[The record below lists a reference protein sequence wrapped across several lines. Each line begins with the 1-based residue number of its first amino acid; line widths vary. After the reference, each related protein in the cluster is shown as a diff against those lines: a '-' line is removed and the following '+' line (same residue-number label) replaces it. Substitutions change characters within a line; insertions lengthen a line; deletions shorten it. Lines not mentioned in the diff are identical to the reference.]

1 VNLTL
6 TRLTALTRTLWSGLG
21 AGASGGYVAAPSAT
35 VDVELLDANG
45 LILLDADSKTLL
57 SADQVFGLS
66 GDEWLQLSDGSIF
79 GVSPA

>member
-1 VNLTL
+1 MNLTL

-21 AGASGGYVAAPSAT
+21 AGASGEYVAAPSAT

-45 LILLDADSKTLL
+45 LILLDVDGKTLL
-57 SADQVFGLS
+57 SADQVFGVA
-66 GDEWLQLSDGSIF
+66 GGAWLQTSDGFIF